1 MKKQKNI
8 IVPSDFSVTARNAF
22 HYAEKL
28 AESADATLT
37 VAHVNEYFIPI
48 SDIAV
53 APLSRHEE
61 PQLDEAMDNFINEE
75 DISSGTLTKKAI
87 KTRILKGSP
96 MHRIVDLSGEKETDW
111 LVMGTTGLQDFLSK
125 IIGSTSLYVTTQ
137 AHFPVFLISRDATWR
152 PIKRILFASNVF
164 STQPKMMHQIINFA
178 EQFKASIH
186 FVHIDD
192 GHNEVVKVNTG
203 IWDEFLA
210 QKSPTVSFQVHTIN
224 DGDAV
229 KALHQYAEEHNIDLV
244 AFIGPHRSFWEHLVH
259 RSVTEGFAMVSER
272 PMLVMHTDDKQ

>member
-8 IVPSDFSVTARNAF
+8 IVPTDFSVTARNAF

-28 AESADATLT
+28 AEAADATLT

-111 LVMGTTGLQDFLSK
+111 IVMGTTGLQDFISK
-125 IIGSTSLYVTTQ
+125 IIGSTSFYVSNQ
-137 AHFPVFLISRDATWR
+137 AHCPVFLVSRDATWR
-152 PIKRILFASNVF
+152 PIRHILFASNVF
-164 STQPKMMHQIINFA
+164 SAQLKMVHQIINFA

-186 FVHIDD
+186 FVHVDE
-192 GHNEVVKVNTG
+192 GHDEVAKVNTV

-210 QKSPTVSFQVHTIN
+210 QKSPTVSFQVHTISHSE
-224 DGDAV
+224 AV
-229 KALHQYAEEHNIDLV
+229 KALHHYAEEHNIDLV
-244 AFIGPHRSFWEHLVH
+244 AFISPHRSFWKHLIH
-259 RSVTEGFAMVSER
+259 QSVTEGFAMVSEC
-272 PMLVMHTDDKQ
+272 PMLVMHLDDKQ